1 MIKNKEELAAQIEM
15 EKFHQQYLKLLAKF
29 PKVTLAGDMNGDIN
43 AITYFG
49 EGLGTK
55 HVQRRLPSFVAVE
68 AK

>member
-1 MIKNKEELAAQIEM
+1 MKNKQEAAEKEI
-15 EKFHQQYLKLLAKF
+15 EKFQHQYLKLMAKF
-29 PKVTLAGDMNGDIN
+29 PRMTLTGDTNGNI
-43 AITYFG
+43 IVYTYFG